1 MSWTQAQWVYQL
13 WIYFR
18 FPTISLSLCFVRSR
32 HGNESSIGSFS
43 AYGSKCCY
51 SCRLGADLLQALR
64 ITVTRWSMKPLFRLG
79 VYGHPGTYYN
89 YLLCSLPLPLHRFLS
104 GPYLKKRGT
113 SIVYSGTQLGFSHT
127 SSQLGMSLKVPLSGQ
142 FQLSASFRL
151 GNGNTTAGFHFV
163 RRQPLDIR
171 RLGSLTFHF
180 DDPRSVISPW
190 KCDCRSQW
198 NSI

>member
-1 MSWTQAQWVYQL
+1 MLLLQ
-13 WIYFR
+13 
-18 FPTISLSLCFVRSR
+18 
-32 HGNESSIGSFS
+32 
-43 AYGSKCCY
+43 
-51 SCRLGADLLQALR
+51 LGADLLHALR

-89 YLLCSLPLPLHRFLS
+89 YLLCSLSLPLHRFLS

-180 DDPRSVISPW
+180 DDPRSSLARGSVLFRSP
-190 KCDCRSQW
+190 KDSVEDRHQ
-198 NSI
+198 NVR